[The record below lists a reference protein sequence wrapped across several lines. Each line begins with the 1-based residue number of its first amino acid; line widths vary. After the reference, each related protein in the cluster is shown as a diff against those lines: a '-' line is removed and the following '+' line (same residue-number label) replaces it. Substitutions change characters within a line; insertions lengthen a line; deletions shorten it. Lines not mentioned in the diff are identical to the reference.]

1 MTHWYWYTW
10 LDISKYV
17 EKDHEIILGRSL
29 NWYIYHV
36 QKGIGKDCPPSLF
49 MLSLQGSYSMNSGGN
64 IHTFGFWV
72 ELIGPLIPSNFL
84 SLLHSFHTTHTVV
97 TILERV
103 SFSKL
108 DKILLGIY
116 CFSTIPSTTPAYHS
130 LPLGSYFDLHKPL
143 LYSKPSKFTSLV
155 INGHRRM

>member
-1 MTHWYWYTW
+1 
-10 LDISKYV
+10 
-17 EKDHEIILGRSL
+17 
-29 NWYIYHV
+29 V